1 VARTAVVGIGPPPG
15 ESPLVVVE
23 PSTAMLRRCGKNWS
37 RPEFHR
43 LKTELLELAAEH
55 EVTRQIK
62 MLLFHPSLP
71 VDVRH
76 NSKINRELLAQW
88 AARQLNPEP

>member
-1 VARTAVVGIGPPPG
+1 
-15 ESPLVVVE
+15 L
-23 PSTAMLRRCGKNWS
+23 
-37 RPEFHR
+37 FHR
-43 LKTELLELAAEH
+43 
-55 EVTRQIK
+55 
-62 MLLFHPSLP
+62 SLP